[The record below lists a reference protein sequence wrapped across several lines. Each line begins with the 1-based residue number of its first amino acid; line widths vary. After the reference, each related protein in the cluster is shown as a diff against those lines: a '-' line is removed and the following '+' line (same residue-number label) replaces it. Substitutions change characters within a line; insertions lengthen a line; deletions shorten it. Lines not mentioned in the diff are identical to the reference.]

1 MESRQFRLKRLKTQ
15 IKLFFPLV
23 LLLIAVFLIV
33 LGQVNPPLLQKIRGT
48 AARTAAPIVSV
59 LSAPVRWLEEAV
71 AGGRFFLMTY
81 TENKRLRAENE
92 SLQNWRNIALHMG
105 TEYRELKSLLN
116 YIPPKK
122 SVAYT
127 ARILADNGGRFN
139 RSVMIQGG
147 LSAGIR
153 PGFVAMSSRGLVGRV
168 VESGQYYSRLMLL
181 TDYLSRL
188 PVTVGEDRT
197 LCMLTG
203 DNSDEPQLTSLPE
216 EHHIAVGDVVMT
228 SGHVGLYPAGLG
240 VGVVSR
246 IDNGEI
252 RIALFENNPNLT
264 FVRLVDFGLSDVLLS
279 DSDWAE
285 K

>member
-23 LLLIAVFLIV
+23 LIFISLVFIV
-33 LGQVNPPLLQKIRGT
+33 IGKLNPQLLQDIRGV
-48 AARTAAPIVSV
+48 ASRTVAPVVSV
-59 LSAPVRWLEEAV
+59 LSTPFRWLGGV
-71 AGGRFFLMTY
+71 IDGGRFFFMTY
-81 TENKRLRAENE
+81 AENKHLRDENE

-116 YIPPKK
+116 YIPPQK
-122 SVAYT
+122 SVSYT
-127 ARILADNGGRFN
+127 TRILSDNGGRFS
-139 RSVMIQGG
+139 RSVMVQGG
-147 LSAGIR
+147 NSNGIR
-153 PGFVAMSSRGLVGRV
+153 SGFVAMSSHGLVGRI

-188 PVTVGEDRT
+188 PVTVGEERT
-197 LCMLTG
+197 LCILTG
-203 DNSDEPQLTSLPE
+203 DNSTEPQLTSLPE
-216 EHHIAVGDVVMT
+216 EHHIAIGDIVMT

-252 RIALFENNPNLT
+252 RVQLFENNPNLT
-264 FVRLVDFGLSDVLLS
+264 FVRLVDFGLSDVLLP
-279 DSDWAE
+279 DSNQVE